1 MTRLHVE
8 VEGTVIAGNS
18 EGGLLQCNIQGAQK
32 EQFGFTKLEILQ
44 LCENEGVT
52 VDLTNFFLG
61 CDSIAKPAH
70 VLSCIKELK
79 SGKIETATIFK
90 PQIALEEIAYAFNCT
105 GLDRREQLL
114 LLIDLM
120 D

>member
-1 MTRLHVE
+1 
-8 VEGTVIAGNS
+8 
-18 EGGLLQCNIQGAQK
+18 
-32 EQFGFTKLEILQ
+32 
-44 LCENEGVT
+44 
-52 VDLTNFFLG
+52 
-61 CDSIAKPAH
+61 

-79 SGKIETATIFK
+79 SGKIESAAIFK